1 MTNTFLFSEAFLIIG
16 LLLGWM
22 SANIYADYTA
32 REEHDYDE
40 LFEKNPHPELFDE
53 DGNLN
58 RGDYLTLN
66 IEPGYDID
74 GFNPEDLSEEA

>member
-16 LLLGWM
+16 LVLGWM
-22 SANIYADYTA
+22 AANIYADYITK
-32 REEHDYDE
+32 EEHDYDE
-40 LFEKNPHPELFDE
+40 LFEKNPHPELYDE

-58 RGDYLTLN
+58 RGEYLTLN